1 MTDLILTEGEL
12 ETLSNI
18 TNTLR
23 GMNFDR
29 RIPPDTMRCIQNLVI
44 DLDTI
49 CERLIGNDD
58 TMDDDDWD
66 EEPDPDLLRE
76 DRDDRRLL
84 ARENG
89 DA

>member
-1 MTDLILTEGEL
+1 MPDLTLTDDEL

-29 RIPPDTMRCIQNLVI
+29 RIPPDTMRCIQRLVA
-44 DLDTI
+44 DLDAI
-49 CERLIGNDD
+49 CERLIG
-58 TMDDDDWD
+58 DDDSMEEDDWYD
-66 EEPDPDLLRE
+66 EPDPDLLRE
-76 DRDDRRLL
+76 DRDERTRL
-84 ARENG
+84 AKDTP